1 MQATEELSTSVGI
14 SNACDAIGI
23 PRASFYRNRPDNSGA
38 DKLCSPSLESPRA
51 LSAQERQMVLGELH
65 SMRFVD
71 QAPREIY
78 ATLLD
83 EGTYH
88 CSVRTMYRILDQEKE
103 LRERRNQ
110 RRHPQ
115 YKKPELL
122 ATGPNQVW
130 SWDITKL
137 RGPVKWSYFY
147 LYVIID
153 IFSRYVVGWMV
164 AGQENARLAEHL
176 IEETY
181 RKQDI
186 VPGQLMLHSDRGS
199 PMKAKTMTQF
209 LADIGVSK
217 SYSRPHVS
225 DDNPFSES
233 QFKTLKY
240 RPDFPN
246 RFGSVQDSRL
256 FCHRFFDWYNCEHHH
271 FAIVLLTPADVHY
284 GRAEQIISN
293 RQRVLDQSYEEH
305 PERFVKGPPL
315 HPVLPSEVWINPPQR
330 KTTLEVAPGGLSST
344 LSDPKGPPVFN
355 TYGDSSEVV
364 SAAARGAARGS
375 TAR

>member
-1 MQATEELSTSVGI
+1 
-14 SNACDAIGI
+14 
-23 PRASFYRNRPDNSGA
+23 
-38 DKLCSPSLESPRA
+38 
-51 LSAQERQMVLGELH
+51 
-65 SMRFVD
+65 MRFVD

-88 CSVRTMYRILDQEKE
+88 WSVRTMYRILDQEKE

-240 RPDFPN
+240 RPDFPK

-284 GRAEQIISN
+284 GRSEQIISD
-293 RQRVLDQSYEEH
+293 RQRVLDQAYEEH

-315 HPVLPSEVWINPPQR
+315 HPGLPSEVWINPPQR
-330 KTTLEVAPGGLSST
+330 KTTLEVAPGGLSSIR
-344 LSDPKGPPVFN
+344 SDPGGPPVFN
-355 TYGDSSEVV
+355 IYGDPYVDVV
-364 SAAARGAARGS
+364 AARGAARGS

>member
-1 MQATEELSTSVGI
+1 
-14 SNACDAIGI
+14 
-23 PRASFYRNRPDNSGA
+23 
-38 DKLCSPSLESPRA
+38 
-51 LSAQERQMVLGELH
+51 MVLGELH

-164 AGQENARLAEHL
+164 AGNENARLAEHL

-256 FCHRFFDWYNCEHHH
+256 FCYRFFDWYNCEHHH
-271 FAIVLLTPADVHY
+271 FAIVLLTPAEVHY
-284 GRAEQIISN
+284 GQAEQIISN
-293 RQRVLDQSYEEH
+293 RQRVLDQAFEEH
-305 PERFVKGPPL
+305 PERFVKGPPQ
-315 HPVLPSEVWINPPQR
+315 HPVLARWAPQ
-330 KTTLEVAPGGLSST
+330 
-344 LSDPKGPPVFN
+344 VFCGN
-355 TYGDSSEVV
+355 NF
-364 SAAARGAARGS
+364 R
-375 TAR
+375 